1 MSGGVD
7 PGLPTGHRLT
17 RVRRRNTAQEL
28 TDGRPVG
35 CDAVEQFR
43 QLGAKFV
50 LLDLVMPE
58 RSGLAA
64 LAEIRVSSSSLRDSA
79 IS

>member
-1 MSGGVD
+1 M
-7 PGLPTGHRLT
+7 
-17 RVRRRNTAQEL
+17 
-28 TDGRPVG
+28 G
-35 CDAVEQFR
+35 CDAVEPFR
-43 QLGAKFV
+43 KLGAELV